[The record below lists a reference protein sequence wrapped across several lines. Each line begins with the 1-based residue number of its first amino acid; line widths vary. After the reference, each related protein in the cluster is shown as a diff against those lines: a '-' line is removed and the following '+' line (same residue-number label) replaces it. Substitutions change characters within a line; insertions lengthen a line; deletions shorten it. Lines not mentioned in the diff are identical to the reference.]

1 MRVERAIVYFGLMRN
16 RLLLAISF
24 LLSIAGGAL
33 LRGDAQ
39 GPAAVDPALLG
50 NLAWRSIGPANTG
63 GRIDDFAVARV
74 PGRPDAIYVATAS
87 GGVFKSTNQGTS
99 WTPIFDRVDAMMSIG
114 DIAVAPSNPDVVWV
128 GTGEANNRQSS
139 SWGDGVY
146 RSLDGGRTWKAA
158 GLGDTRH
165 IGRVVI
171 HPANPDVVYVA
182 AVGHLWGSN
191 AERGVFKTADGGL
204 TWKKVLYVDDNS
216 GATDLVMD
224 PQDPDTLF
232 AATYQRQRK
241 AWGFNGGG
249 PGSGIYRTRDGG
261 ATWTQL
267 ANGLPKGDKG
277 RIGLD
282 VFRADSRIVYAVVEA
297 TGRES
302 GVYRSGDGGETW
314 EAWSSLNPRP
324 MYFSQ
329 IRADPKDRNRVYL
342 LGSNRG
348 FYISDD
354 GGRSFRDVFSTVHS
368 EDHALWIDPDDT
380 NHLIVGGDG
389 GVSISW
395 DRGQTWLFRDNLPI
409 GQFYEISAD
418 MQDPYTICGGLQD
431 NGHWCVPS
439 ATRNRNGIANR
450 DGFNIGS
457 GDGFYA
463 RLDPN
468 DARTA
473 IIESQDGRANRVNL
487 ATLERQPIAPLPPE
501 RLKRGERE
509 RWNWNTPIVMSSAD
523 PRVLYI
529 GSNIVFRSSDRGVTW
544 KAISPD
550 LTANADRASLQ
561 MMGGPVTE
569 RALSRHDGQA
579 SFSTL
584 TTIGESPIDAKLLY
598 TGSDDGQVH
607 VTRDGGQN
615 WTDLT
620 PRLQGMPGG
629 SGPPPGTYV
638 SSVLP
643 SRHMASRVYA
653 TFDGHYNDDYH
664 AYAYLS
670 DDYGRTWRSI
680 AAGLPATSVH
690 RLREHP
696 RHARLLFVGH
706 ERGIHF
712 SIDEGTSWSSLNLN
726 MPNVPVDDI
735 LIHPRDNDLIVGTHG
750 RGIGVLDNIASLE
763 ALTPDAMRAEAFLVP
778 PAHARLL
785 SIYNPQAWY
794 GAGQYFAP
802 NPDFGAAIEYYLRDG
817 SKDEVRVTVSDARGN
832 PIRGLKGGGRAG
844 FNRVS
849 WDLRLEPPLPD
860 GPRDLSA
867 AGGFGATSQGPL
879 VLPGVYAVTV
889 ASPDLA
895 GRQLKG
901 ELRVDGD
908 PRVNFPEADR
918 RTRQTAL
925 LNLYELQKSLAAA
938 RAAVVSATSQIDA
951 NRTNG
956 RSAGADAG
964 SRLSLLQADIN
975 TEINSINGLSRAIEG
990 YSGLPTTDQRR
1001 QLDWAFED
1009 ASKTVEAL
1017 NRVLQSDVDIPSR
1030 TMTVPPKRQ

>member
-1 MRVERAIVYFGLMRN
+1 MRN
-16 RLLLAISF
+16 HGPLLAISF
-24 LLSIAGGAL
+24 LLAIAGGGAL

-99 WTPIFDRVDAMMSIG
+99 WTPVFDRVDAMMSIG
-114 DIAVAPSNPDVVWV
+114 DIAVAPSNPDIVWV

-146 RSLDGGRTWKAA
+146 RSLDGGRTWKSS
-158 GLGDTRH
+158 GLSDTRH

-261 ATWTQL
+261 ATWTKL
-267 ANGLPKGDKG
+267 ANGLPTGDKG

-282 VFRADSRIVYAVVEA
+282 VFRADSHIIYAVVEA
-297 TGRES
+297 AGRES
-302 GVYRSGDGGETW
+302 GVYRS
-314 EAWSSLNPRP
+314 
-324 MYFSQ
+324 
-329 IRADPKDRNRVYL
+329 
-342 LGSNRG
+342 
-348 FYISDD
+348 
-354 GGRSFRDVFSTVHS
+354 
-368 EDHALWIDPDDT
+368 
-380 NHLIVGGDG
+380 GDG

-395 DRGQTWLFRDNLPI
+395 DRGQTWLFRDNLPV

-439 ATRNRNGIANR
+439 ATRSRSGIANR
-450 DGFNIGS
+450 DGFNIGG

-523 PRVLYI
+523 PRVLYM
-529 GSNIVFRSSDRGVTW
+529 GSNMVFRSPDRGVTW

-550 LTANADRASLQ
+550 LTARVDRDSLQ
-561 MMGGPVTE
+561 MMGGPVAE

-584 TTIGESPIDAKLLY
+584 TTIGESPIDPKLLY

-607 VTRDGGQN
+607 VTRDGGQK
-615 WTDLT
+615 WTNLT
-620 PRLQGMPGG
+620 ARLPVMARG
-629 SGPPPGTYV
+629 SGPPAGTYV

-643 SRHMASRVYA
+643 SRHVASRVYA

-664 AYAYLS
+664 AYAYVS
-670 DDYGRTWRSI
+670 DDYGQTWRSI

-726 MPNVPVDDI
+726 MPNVPVDDM
-735 LIHPRDNDLIVGTHG
+735 LIHPRDNDLVVGTHG
-750 RGIGVLDNIASLE
+750 RSIWVLDNIASLE
-763 ALTPDAMRAEAFLVP
+763 ALTPDAIRAEAFLVP

-785 SIYNPQAWY
+785 SIYNAQAWY

-802 NPDFGAAIEYYLRDG
+802 NPDFGAAVEYYLRDG

-832 PIRGLKGGGRAG
+832 PVRSLKGGGRAG
-844 FNRVS
+844 LNRVS
-849 WDLRLEPPLPD
+849 WDLRLEPPLAD
-860 GPRDLSA
+860 GARDAPA
-867 AGGFGATSQGPL
+867 AGGFGATAQGPL
-879 VLPGVYAVTV
+879 VLPGVYAVTITFPG
-889 ASPDLA
+889 AA

-908 PRVNFPEADR
+908 PRVSFAEADR
-918 RTRQTAL
+918 RTRQGAL
-925 LNLYELQKSLAAA
+925 LNLYDLQKSLGAA
-938 RAAVVSATSQIDA
+938 RAAAASATSQIDA
-951 NRTNG
+951 MKRNG

-975 TEINSINGLSRAIEG
+975 SEINRINSLSRAIEG

-1017 NRVLQSDVDIPSR
+1017 NRVLQSDVSTP
-1030 TMTVPPKRQ
+1030 TGPMTVPAKRQ